1 MSELTP
7 STLPTEADYRRY
19 DRIWRKV
26 SPELDPYPEV
36 RAAQPDV
43 TMEPRPSTLPDAA
56 SGDCCMGTAAQ
67 TELDA
72 IRGFLRDELAD
83 AQTYRYLAT
92 AAPTPEG
99 RRLMR
104 RLAAD
109 ETGHAKTLQSAH
121 FLITGE
127 TYPITVVLPPQPRLL
142 WRDRLRGRWHE
153 EACGGVHYARA
164 AEETADV
171 CLKKIFEQLSA
182 DEYRHAEWL
191 LRLIEKTL

>member
-36 RAAQPDV
+36 RASQPDV

-56 SGDCCMGTAAQ
+56 DANCCMGAAAQ
-67 TELDA
+67 TEVDT

-83 AQTYRYLAT
+83 AQTYRYLA
-92 AAPTPEG
+92 AIAPTPEG
-99 RRLMR
+99 RRGMR
-104 RLAAD
+104 QLAS
-109 ETGHAKTLQSAH
+109 EEMGHAKTLQSVH

-127 TYPITVVLPPQPRLL
+127 TYPITVVLPPQSKQL
-142 WRDRLRGRWHE
+142 WRDRLRGRYHE
-153 EACGGVHYARA
+153 ETCGGFRYARA

-171 CLKKIFEQLSA
+171 CLRRIFERLSA

-191 LRLIEKTL
+191 RRLLEKTL